1 MAVKRCGSVVAR
13 SPLRSTRKPRKS
25 HRPFLKTWTTSMPMH
40 AASANASACTGDGP
54 ACEALSSVIC
64 TSPDRPP
71 NTRSCSQ
78 TSETLVGGFAAIER
92 FYRGPQIN
100 TVSGRIDLF
109 LRRGNAAQRR
119 NKERRERAQRS
130 EPRERSEPA
139 KRLARERVGESEGRS
154 PSE

>member
-25 HRPFLKTWTTSMPMH
+25 HRPFLKTWTTSIAMQ

-78 TSETLVGGFAAIER
+78 TSETLVGGFTAIVR

-100 TVSGRIDLF
+100 TVLEPQMDTEEQPQMNTDEHRSFCVICVF
-109 LRRGNAAQRR
+109 LWPDAVFSCGATCCWDAL
-119 NKERRERAQRS
+119 RAG
-130 EPRERSEPA
+130 P
-139 KRLARERVGESEGRS
+139 
-154 PSE
+154 